1 MHGVDLTPDGA
12 IVALCSRGRVGPS
25 MGILDLPLPSP
36 APEGRTGSR
45 RTATGQVETGH
56 LSLHAE
62 LVRMKG
68 LNVAEAVPGTHLG
81 APEPSLADL
90 IERSAELK
98 EKLVAFA
105 QSARFD
111 WWLTPLLLEAA
122 GPARQLDEGEAVRIT
137 DHFILR
143 YRLPD
148 GTTVVDRFVAGRKDL
163 TAAEREMLL
172 GWRDPVEGIFEI
184 QRKDGD
190 AIVLLDLVSDLE
202 YRTYSNAGR
211 AAFRGVSKGGF
222 LHTCL
227 VPVQSTG
234 GAWLV
239 SGAMSYYPRS
249 SAPDIAQAALE
260 LATSR
265 PELVFRNP
273 QKIEQGWQRMREDRA
288 AFVEFCG
295 GDELVLPPAEAED
308 LLNAY
313 YRHRQQAAVAAQ
325 PSGARRR
332 RHPGPDLPFFALPS
346 ELADSDTVGVIYD
359 QVDGLN
365 FYADYGM
372 LRDLFADPAVAGR
385 REHQDLLRTY
395 LREES
400 IAPLPIRR
408 LAAAHPETADE
419 VFRKLLR
426 KPGFTW
432 SDHGEALLRRRKP
445 WYYESEPRPG
455 VSVIGDR
462 LSTLVAGRR

>member
-1 MHGVDLTPDGA
+1 MAEPVQGTD
-12 IVALCSRGRVGPS
+12 
-25 MGILDLPLPSP
+25 
-36 APEGRTGSR
+36 
-45 RTATGQVETGH
+45 
-56 LSLHAE
+56 LHA
-62 LVRMKG
+62 G
-68 LNVAEAVPGTHLG
+68 
-81 APEPSLADL
+81 EPSLNDL

-98 EKLVAFA
+98 GRLVAFA

-111 WWLTPLLLEAA
+111 RWLTPLLLEAA
-122 GPARQLDEGEAVRIT
+122 GPERHLDEGEAIRIT

-148 GTTVVDRFVAGRKDL
+148 GSTVVDRFVAGRKDL
-163 TAAEREMLL
+163 TAADREMLL
-172 GWRDPVEGIFEI
+172 GWCDPVEGVFEI
-184 QRKDGD
+184 RRKDGD
-190 AIVLLDLVSDLE
+190 AVILLNLVDDLE
-202 YRTYSNAGR
+202 YRTYSNVGR

-227 VPVQSTG
+227 VPVHSAG

-239 SGAMSYYPRS
+239 SGAMTSYPRS
-249 SAPDIAQAALE
+249 SAAEIAHAALQ
-260 LATSR
+260 LATHQ

-273 QKIEQGWQRMREDRA
+273 EKIEQGWQRMREDRA

-313 YRHRQQAAVAAQ
+313 YRHRQEAAVAAQ
-325 PSGARRR
+325 PGRARRR
-332 RHPGPDLPFFALPS
+332 RLPGLDLPFFELPS
-346 ELADSDTVGVIYD
+346 ELADSDTIGVIYD

-372 LRDLFADPAVAGR
+372 LRDLFADPTLVGR
-385 REHQDLLRTY
+385 SRHQGLLRTY

-400 IAPLPIRR
+400 ITPLPIRR
-408 LAAAHPETADE
+408 LAAAHPQAADE

-432 SDHGEALLRRRKP
+432 REHGETLLRRRKP
-445 WYYESEPRPG
+445 WYYAKEPRPG
-455 VSVIGDR
+455 VSVISDR
-462 LSTLVAGRR
+462 LSRLAAGSR

>member
-1 MHGVDLTPDGA
+1 MTDAVQRAG
-12 IVALCSRGRVGPS
+12 GPS
-25 MGILDLPLPSP
+25 L
-36 APEGRTGSR
+36 T
-45 RTATGQVETGH
+45 
-56 LSLHAE
+56 
-62 LVRMKG
+62 
-68 LNVAEAVPGTHLG
+68 
-81 APEPSLADL
+81 DL

-98 EKLVAFA
+98 AELVAFA

-111 WWLTPLLLEAA
+111 RWLTPLLVEAA
-122 GPARQLDEGEAVRIT
+122 GPARQLDEGAAIRIT

-148 GTTVVDRFVAGRKDL
+148 GSTVVDRFVAGRSDL
-163 TAAEREMLL
+163 ATADREMLL

-190 AIVLLDLVSDLE
+190 AVVLLDLISDLE
-202 YRTYSNAGR
+202 YRTYANVGR
-211 AAFRGVSKGGF
+211 AAFRKAFRGGF

-227 VPVQSTG
+227 VPVG
-234 GAWLV
+234 AADGAWLV

-249 SAPDIAQAALE
+249 SAADIAQAALE
-260 LATSR
+260 LATTR

-273 QKIEQGWQRMREDRA
+273 LKIEQGRQRMREDRA
-288 AFVEFCG
+288 AFVEFSG

-313 YRHRQQAAVAAQ
+313 YRHRQEAAVAAQ
-325 PSGARRR
+325 PGRARLRR
-332 RHPGPDLPFFALPS
+332 LPGPELPAFVFPQ
-346 ELADSDTVGVIYD
+346 ELADSDTIGVIYD

-365 FYADYGM
+365 FYAEYGM
-372 LRDLFADPAVAGR
+372 LRDLFADPARTGR
-385 REHQDLLRTY
+385 RPHQDLLRRY

-408 LAAAHPETADE
+408 LAAAHPETTDE

-426 KPGFTW
+426 RPGFVW
-432 SDHGEALLRRRKP
+432 SEHGEALLRRRKP

-462 LSTLVAGRR
+462 LSVLARGGR

>member
-1 MHGVDLTPDGA
+1 M
-12 IVALCSRGRVGPS
+12 
-25 MGILDLPLPSP
+25 
-36 APEGRTGSR
+36 
-45 RTATGQVETGH
+45 
-56 LSLHAE
+56 
-62 LVRMKG
+62 
-68 LNVAEAVPGTHLG
+68 
-81 APEPSLADL
+81 
-90 IERSAELK
+90 ERSAELK
-98 EKLVAFA
+98 GELVTFA

-111 WWLTPLLLEAA
+111 RWLTPLLLEAE
-122 GPARQLDEGEAVRIT
+122 GPARQLDEGDAIRIT

-148 GTTVVDRFVAGRKDL
+148 GSTVVDRFVAGRKDL
-163 TAAEREMLL
+163 SAADREMLI

-184 QRKDGD
+184 RRKDGD
-190 AIVLLDLVSDLE
+190 AVVLLNLVDDLE
-202 YRTYSNAGR
+202 YRTYANVGR
-211 AAFRGVSKGGF
+211 SAFRRVSKGGF
-222 LHTCL
+222 LHACL
-227 VPVQSTG
+227 VPLHSAD

-249 SAPDIAQAALE
+249 GATDIAQAALE
-260 LATSR
+260 LATDR

-273 QKIEQGWQRMREDRA
+273 RKIEQGWQRMREDRA

-313 YRHRQQAAVAAQ
+313 YRHRQEAAVGAQ
-325 PSGARRR
+325 PGRARRR
-332 RHPGPDLPFFALPS
+332 RLPGLDLPFFELS
-346 ELADSDTVGVIYD
+346 SGLADSDTVGVIYD

-372 LRDLFADPAVAGR
+372 LRDLFANPARTGR
-385 REHQDLLRTY
+385 RRYQDLLRTY
-395 LREES
+395 LHEES

-426 KPGFTW
+426 KPGFVW
-432 SDHGEALLRRRKP
+432 SEHGEALLRRRKP

-462 LSTLVAGRR
+462 LSRLAAGRR

>member
-1 MHGVDLTPDGA
+1 VADAVQGA
-12 IVALCSRGRVGPS
+12 HQGA
-25 MGILDLPLPSP
+25 
-36 APEGRTGSR
+36 
-45 RTATGQVETGH
+45 
-56 LSLHAE
+56 
-62 LVRMKG
+62 
-68 LNVAEAVPGTHLG
+68 G
-81 APEPSLADL
+81 APSLTDL

-98 EKLVAFA
+98 GKLVTFA

-111 WWLTPLLLEAA
+111 RWLTPLLLEAA
-122 GPARQLDEGEAVRIT
+122 GPARQLDEGNAIRIT

-148 GTTVVDRFVAGRKDL
+148 GSTVVDRFVAGRKDL
-163 TAAEREMLL
+163 TAADREMLL
-172 GWRDPVEGIFEI
+172 GWRDPVEGIFEVR
-184 QRKDGD
+184 RKDGD
-190 AIVLLDLVSDLE
+190 AVVLLNLVDDLE
-202 YRTYSNAGR
+202 YRTYSNVGR
-211 AAFRGVSKGGF
+211 SAFRGVSKGGF

-227 VPVQSTG
+227 VPLHSAD

-239 SGAMSYYPRS
+239 SGAMSYYSRS
-249 SAPDIAQAALE
+249 SATDIAQAALE
-260 LATSR
+260 LATNR

-313 YRHRQQAAVAAQ
+313 YRHRQEAAVAAQ
-325 PSGARRR
+325 PGRARRR
-332 RHPGPDLPFFALPS
+332 RLPGLDLPFFELPS

-372 LRDLFADPAVAGR
+372 LRDLFAAGALTGR
-385 REHQDLLRTY
+385 ARHQDLLRTY

-432 SDHGEALLRRRKP
+432 SEHGEALLRRRKP
-445 WYYESEPRPG
+445 WYYENEPRPG

-462 LSTLVAGRR
+462 LSELLGAVRR

>member
-1 MHGVDLTPDGA
+1 MADAVQGA
-12 IVALCSRGRVGPS
+12 R
-25 MGILDLPLPSP
+25 
-36 APEGRTGSR
+36 
-45 RTATGQVETGH
+45 Q
-56 LSLHAE
+56 
-62 LVRMKG
+62 
-68 LNVAEAVPGTHLG
+68 G
-81 APEPSLADL
+81 AGEPSLTDL

-98 EKLVAFA
+98 GQLVAFG

-111 WWLTPLLLEAA
+111 RWLTPLLLEAA
-122 GPARQLDEGEAVRIT
+122 GPERRLDEGEAIRII

-148 GTTVVDRFVAGRKDL
+148 GSTVVDRFVARRKDL
-163 TAAEREMLL
+163 TAVDGEMLL

-184 QRKDGD
+184 RRKEKD
-190 AIVLLDLVSDLE
+190 AVVLLNLVDDLE
-202 YRTYSNAGR
+202 YRTYSNVGR
-211 AAFRGVSKGGF
+211 AAFRGVSKGSF

-227 VPVQSTG
+227 VPVHSAG

-239 SGAMSYYPRS
+239 SGAMLSYPKS
-249 SAPDIAQAALE
+249 SATEIAQVALH

-265 PELVFRNP
+265 SELVFRNP
-273 QKIEQGWQRMREDRA
+273 VKIEQGWQQMREDRA

-295 GDELVLPPAEAED
+295 SDELVCPPAEAED

-313 YRHRQQAAVAAQ
+313 YRHRQEAAVARQ
-325 PSGARRR
+325 PGRARGRR
-332 RHPGPDLPFFALPS
+332 LPGLDLPFFELPQ
-346 ELADSDTVGVIYD
+346 ELADSDSIGVIYD
-359 QVDGLN
+359 EVDGLN

-372 LRDLFADPAVAGR
+372 LRELFANPALTGR
-385 REHQDLLRTY
+385 RQYQDLLRTY

-408 LAAAHPETADE
+408 LAAAHPETADA

-432 SDHGEALLRRRKP
+432 TEDGEALLRRRKP
-445 WYYESEPRPG
+445 WYYANKPRPG

-462 LSTLVAGRR
+462 LSALAVGH

>member
-1 MHGVDLTPDGA
+1 MADV
-12 IVALCSRGRVGPS
+12 V
-25 MGILDLPLPSP
+25 
-36 APEGRTGSR
+36 
-45 RTATGQVETGH
+45 Q
-56 LSLHAE
+56 
-62 LVRMKG
+62 
-68 LNVAEAVPGTHLG
+68 GTHQG
-81 APEPSLADL
+81 GGEPSLTDL

-98 EKLVAFA
+98 GQLVAFG

-111 WWLTPLLLEAA
+111 RWLTPLLLEAA
-122 GPARQLDEGEAVRIT
+122 GPERQLDEGEAIRII

-148 GTTVVDRFVAGRKDL
+148 GSTVVDRFVAGRKDF
-163 TAAEREMLL
+163 TAVDREMLL
-172 GWRDPVEGIFEI
+172 GWRDQVEGIFEI
-184 QRKDGD
+184 QRKEKD
-190 AIVLLDLVSDLE
+190 AVVLLNLVDDLE

-211 AAFRGVSKGGF
+211 AAFRGVSKGSF

-227 VPVQSTG
+227 VPVHSAC

-239 SGAMSYYPRS
+239 SGAMSSYPKS
-249 SAPDIAQAALE
+249 SATEIAQTALH

-273 QKIEQGWQRMREDRA
+273 VKIEQGWQRMREDRA

-295 GDELVLPPAEAED
+295 GDELVRPPAEAED

-313 YRHRQQAAVAAQ
+313 YRHRQVAAVAGQ
-325 PSGARRR
+325 PDRARGRR
-332 RHPGPDLPFFALPS
+332 LPGLDLPFFELPG
-346 ELADSDTVGVIYD
+346 ELADSDTIGVIYD
-359 QVDGLN
+359 EVDGLN

-372 LRDLFADPAVAGR
+372 LRELFANPALAGR
-385 REHQDLLRTY
+385 RQHQDLLRTY

-408 LAAAHPETADE
+408 LAAAHPETADA

-432 SDHGEALLRRRKP
+432 SEHGEALLRRRKP
-445 WYYESEPRPG
+445 WYYANAPRPG
-455 VSVIGDR
+455 VSVIGDH
-462 LSTLVAGRR
+462 LSALLTGRR

>member
-1 MHGVDLTPDGA
+1 MPDTVRAAG
-12 IVALCSRGRVGPS
+12 
-25 MGILDLPLPSP
+25 
-36 APEGRTGSR
+36 
-45 RTATGQVETGH
+45 GQ
-56 LSLHAE
+56 
-62 LVRMKG
+62 
-68 LNVAEAVPGTHLG
+68 
-81 APEPSLADL
+81 SLADL

-98 EKLVAFA
+98 RELVAFA

-111 WWLTPLLLEAA
+111 RWLTPLLLEAA
-122 GPARQLDEGEAVRIT
+122 GPARHLDEGEAVRII

-148 GTTVVDRFVAGRKDL
+148 GSSVLDRFLAERKDL
-163 TAAEREMLL
+163 NTADRELLL
-172 GWRDPVEGIFEI
+172 GWRDPVEGVFEV
-184 QRKDGD
+184 QRKAGD
-190 AIVLLDLVSDLE
+190 AVVLLNLLDDLE
-202 YRTYSNAGR
+202 YRTYSNVGR

-227 VPVQSTG
+227 VPVHSAD

-249 SAPDIAQAALE
+249 SAIDMGRAALE

-273 QKIEQGWQRMREDRA
+273 VKIEQGWRLMREDRA

-295 GDELVLPPAEAED
+295 SDELVLPAAEAES

-313 YRHRQQAAVAAQ
+313 YRHRQDTAVAAR
-325 PSGARRR
+325 PSRARRR
-332 RHPGPDLPFFALPS
+332 RPEPDLLLFELG
-346 ELADSDTVGVIYD
+346 ELADADTIGVIYD
-359 QVDGLN
+359 EADGLN

-372 LRDLFADPAVAGR
+372 LRDLFAEPTLTGR
-385 REHQDLLRTY
+385 RRHQNLLRTY

-400 IAPLPIRR
+400 ITPLPIRR
-408 LAAAHPETADE
+408 LASAHPRTADE
-419 VFRKLLR
+419 VFQKLLR

-432 SDHGEALLRRRKP
+432 SEDGETLLRRYKP
-445 WYYESEPRPG
+445 WYYEKEPRPG

-462 LSTLVAGRR
+462 LSELAANLR

>member
-1 MHGVDLTPDGA
+1 MADAAQGA
-12 IVALCSRGRVGPS
+12 GGPS
-25 MGILDLPLPSP
+25 L
-36 APEGRTGSR
+36 T
-45 RTATGQVETGH
+45 
-56 LSLHAE
+56 
-62 LVRMKG
+62 
-68 LNVAEAVPGTHLG
+68 
-81 APEPSLADL
+81 DL

-98 EKLVAFA
+98 GELVAFA

-111 WWLTPLLLEAA
+111 RWLTPLLLEAA
-122 GPARQLDEGEAVRIT
+122 GPARQLDEGEAIRIT

-148 GTTVVDRFVAGRKDL
+148 GSTVVDRFVAGRKDL
-163 TAAEREMLL
+163 APSDREMLL
-172 GWRDPVEGIFEI
+172 GWRGPVEGVFEVR
-184 QRKDGD
+184 RKEGD
-190 AIVLLDLVSDLE
+190 AVVLLNLVDDLE
-202 YRTYSNAGR
+202 YRTYSNVGR
-211 AAFRGVSKGGF
+211 SAFRGLSKGGF

-227 VPVQSTG
+227 VPVHSAG

-239 SGAMSYYPRS
+239 SGAMSYYPG
-249 SAPDIAQAALE
+249 ACATDIAQAALE
-260 LATSR
+260 LATSQ

-273 QKIEQGWQRMREDRA
+273 RKIEEGWQRMREDRA
-288 AFVEFCG
+288 AFVGFCG
-295 GDELVLPPAEAED
+295 GDELILPPGEAEV

-313 YRHRQQAAVAAQ
+313 YRDRQEAAVATR
-325 PSGARRR
+325 PGRRARRR
-332 RHPGPDLPFFALPS
+332 RVPGPDLPSFALPR
-346 ELADSDTVGVIYD
+346 ELAESDTIGVIYD

-372 LRDLFADPAVAGR
+372 LRDLFADPARTGR
-385 REHQDLLRTY
+385 MRHQQLLRTY

-426 KPGFTW
+426 KPGFIW
-432 SDHGEALLRRRKP
+432 SEHGEALLRRRKP

-462 LSTLVAGRR
+462 LSELAANR

>member
-1 MHGVDLTPDGA
+1 MADAVQGA
-12 IVALCSRGRVGPS
+12 GGP
-25 MGILDLPLPSP
+25 PL
-36 APEGRTGSR
+36 AG
-45 RTATGQVETGH
+45 
-56 LSLHAE
+56 
-62 LVRMKG
+62 
-68 LNVAEAVPGTHLG
+68 
-81 APEPSLADL
+81 L

-98 EKLVAFA
+98 GQLVTFA

-111 WWLTPLLLEAA
+111 RWLTPLLLEAA
-122 GPARQLDEGEAVRIT
+122 GPARQLDEGEAIRIT

-148 GTTVVDRFVAGRKDL
+148 GSTVVDRFVAGRKDL
-163 TAAEREMLL
+163 TPSDREMVL

-190 AIVLLDLVSDLE
+190 AVVLLNLVDDLE
-202 YRTYSNAGR
+202 YRTHSNVGR
-211 AAFRGVSKGGF
+211 AAFRGVAKGGF

-227 VPVQSTG
+227 VPVHSAD

-239 SGAMSYYPRS
+239 TGAMSYYPRS
-249 SAPDIAQAALE
+249 SATDIAQAALE
-260 LATSR
+260 LATGH

-273 QKIEQGWQRMREDRA
+273 DKIEQGWQRMREDRA
-288 AFVEFCG
+288 AFVKFCG

-313 YRHRQQAAVAAQ
+313 YRHRQEVAIAEQ
-325 PSGARRR
+325 PGRARRGR
-332 RHPGPDLPFFALPS
+332 LPGLDLPVFEFPR

-365 FYADYGM
+365 FYADYGT
-372 LRDLFADPAVAGR
+372 LLHLFADPTLTGR
-385 REHQDLLRTY
+385 RRHQDLLRSY
-395 LREES
+395 LREET

-408 LAAAHPETADE
+408 LAAAHPETVDE
-419 VFRKLLR
+419 VFRRLLR

-432 SDHGEALLRRRKP
+432 SEHGEALMRRRKP
-445 WYYESEPRPG
+445 WYYENEPRPG

-462 LSTLVAGRR
+462 LCRLAAGRR